1 MANRE
6 TSLAKGTR
14 AFGSTRWTVVL
25 AAKGE
30 NLDAKTRATEIR
42 REALGNLIETY
53 WKPLY
58 FFVRRKGH
66 GIEESKDLVQAYFAT
81 FLEKDFL
88 KSVDREKGRFRT
100 FLLVALEHFLSNEYD
115 KMRAQKRGGGKKTL
129 SLDFED
135 AENRYTREPA
145 VEETPEKL
153 YQRKWAREL
162 TDTAMRSLG
171 QEFTAKGKGELWK
184 AIRPHLTGGEDY
196 DELSKK
202 LGMTV
207 ANVKVTV
214 HRARKRYGQLLR
226 EAVRDTVQS
235 DAEVDEELREL
246 MNSL

>member
-1 MANRE
+1 MSAH
-6 TSLAKGTR
+6 
-14 AFGSTRWTVVL
+14 GSRDFPRPRHARVRVDPL
-25 AAKGE
+25 DHAKGE
-30 NLDAKTRATEIR
+30 NLTAITRATQVR
-42 REALGNLIETY
+42 KDALGTLIESY

-58 FFVRRKGH
+58 YFVRRKGH
-66 GIEESKDLVQAYFAT
+66 AVDESKDLVQSFFAT

-100 FLLVALEHFLSNEYD
+100 FLLVALDHFLANEYD
-115 KMRAQKRGGGKKTL
+115 KQRAQKRGGGRKPL

-153 YQRKWAREL
+153 YLRKWARAL
-162 TDTAMRSLG
+162 TDQAMKALG
-171 QEFTAKGKGELWK
+171 GEFAARGKGDLWN

-196 DELSKK
+196 EALSKTLK
-202 LGMTV
+202 MTV
-207 ANVKVTV
+207 ANIKVTV
-214 HRARKRYGQLLR
+214 HRARKRYGSLLR